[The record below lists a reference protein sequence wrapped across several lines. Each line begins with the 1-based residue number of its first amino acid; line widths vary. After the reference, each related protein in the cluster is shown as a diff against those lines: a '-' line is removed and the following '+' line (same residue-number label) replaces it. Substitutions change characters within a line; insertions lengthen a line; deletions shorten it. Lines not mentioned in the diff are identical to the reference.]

1 MKDIVIKA
9 VNYDYSVLEDV
20 QKYHRNL
27 FDKICLMPDT
37 HRGDTIPIGFVG
49 KLNGNGL
56 PIDTIGSD
64 IGCGISVY
72 EIPKDEL
79 NIDLIDWFQIHQI
92 MMDLFVHNKRI
103 SQKPFSQKTYQLRMK
118 VDFDMN
124 TKHCTQL
131 GTLGGGNHFIEINEG
146 IDKYFIVVHSGS
158 RGLGGDIY
166 KYYMKKINIINN
178 ETKGVA
184 IKNLLNSTPKKDRER
199 VLLEFKNNPI
209 EYKDYLFGDI
219 IKDYLY
225 DMEIAIGYAKA
236 NRYQII
242 EDILYMFGL
251 TYNKDNHWECIHNYC
266 DKDGIIRKGA
276 ISSKDGEKLIIPI
289 NMRDGS
295 IIAIGKG
302 NKEWMCSA
310 PHGAG
315 RIYSRG
321 QAKEIIKLDDFQKSM
336 NSINTFSVSE
346 STLDESPMAYKDI
359 NYIIENTKD
368 TMDIVEVIKPIFNF
382 KAQ

>member
-1 MKDIVIKA
+1 MKNITIKA
-9 VNYDYSVLEDV
+9 INYDFGVLEDV
-20 QKYHRNL
+20 KKYHRNL
-27 FDKICLMPDT
+27 FDNICLMPDT
-37 HRGDTIPIGFVG
+37 HRGNAIPVGFVG
-49 KLNGNGL
+49 KLNGNGI

-72 EIPKDEL
+72 EIHKDEL
-79 NIDLIDWFQIHQI
+79 DIDLIGWFQVHQK
-92 MMDLFVHNKRI
+92 MMDLFVHNKRVFEK
-103 SQKPFSQKTYQLRMK
+103 QFPQNMYQLRMK
-118 VDFDMN
+118 VDSAMN
-124 TKHCTQL
+124 IKHCTQL

-146 IDKYFIVVHSGS
+146 TDKYFIVVHSGS

-166 KYYMKKINIINN
+166 KYYMKKIDIINN
-178 ETKGVA
+178 EAKKKE
-184 IKNLLNSTPKKDRER
+184 IKNILNVTPKKDRER
-199 VLLEFKNNPI
+199 VLLEFKNKPI
-209 EYKDYLFGDI
+209 GYRDYLFGDI
-219 IKDYLY
+219 VKDYLY

-251 TYNKDNHWECIHNYC
+251 RYNKSNHWECIHNYC

-336 NSINTFSVSE
+336 NGINTFSISE

-368 TMDIVEVIKPIFNF
+368 TMDIIEVIKPIFNF
-382 KAQ
+382 KK